1 MNYFTSELTKTRPL
15 LATSCHYANLQKYLL
30 KMMIFLRIKYLLPHG
45 FIQKKVGVINID
57 ELLDTK
63 HKKLSRGERW
73 MYKGS
78 GWTIN
83 SMI

>member
-1 MNYFTSELTKTRPL
+1 
-15 LATSCHYANLQKYLL
+15 
-30 KMMIFLRIKYLLPHG
+30 MMIFLRIKYLLPHG

-57 ELLDTK
+57 EILATQHKQLL
-63 HKKLSRGERW
+63 RGEGW